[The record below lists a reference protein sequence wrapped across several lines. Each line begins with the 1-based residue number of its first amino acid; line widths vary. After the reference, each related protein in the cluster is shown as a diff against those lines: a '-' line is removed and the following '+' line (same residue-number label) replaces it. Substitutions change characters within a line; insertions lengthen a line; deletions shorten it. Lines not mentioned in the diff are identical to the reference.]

1 VSTLL
6 LAFGANLAGS
16 WGPPAETLRQARCEL
31 SAAGIKVLASSRVY
45 ATSPVGPGRQ
55 APYLNA
61 VVLAQGHLA
70 PAMLLRLAKRIERQ
84 AGRRLGGHWGPRSL
98 DIDVLDYG
106 GRSYGSPLRR
116 RRRGQLV
123 LPHPEM
129 HRRAFVLV
137 PLLEVAPHWRHP
149 ALGATARMLL
159 ARLGPS
165 RRRGVRQSLDFAR
178 SSCDKAT

>member
-1 VSTLL
+1 
-6 LAFGANLAGS
+6 
-16 WGPPAETLRQARCEL
+16 
-31 SAAGIKVLASSRVY
+31 
-45 ATSPVGPGRQ
+45 
-55 APYLNA
+55 
-61 VVLAQGHLA
+61 
-70 PAMLLRLAKRIERQ
+70 MLLRLAKRIERQ

-106 GRSYGSPLRR
+106 GRSYGSPSRR

-137 PLLEVAPHWRHP
+137 PLLEVVPHWSHP
-149 ALGATARMLL
+149 ALGATARTLL

-165 RRRGVRQSLDFAR
+165 HRRGVRQSLDFAR
-178 SSCDKAT
+178 SPCDKAT